1 MIDLILG
8 TAGHID
14 HGKTSLIRALT
25 GVDTDRLP
33 EEKKRG
39 ITIELGFAQLTL
51 DDVRLGIVDV
61 PGHERFVRNMLAGA
75 TGVDVALLVVAADD
89 SVKPQTR
96 EHLDILKLLN
106 LDIGVIA
113 LTKCDLSNE
122 EWIEL
127 VEDEVRELVR
137 GTFLEEAP
145 IVRCSAHTGQGL
157 DDLRAA
163 ISAAAHRAAA
173 AARRRQSA
181 GPMRMAIDRAF
192 TIAGHGTVVTG
203 SVVSGS
209 ARPGDEL
216 MVEPGEIRVRVRGV
230 QHHDQS
236 VDEVRRGQRAAI
248 NLAGIH
254 HDEVRRGH
262 ELATPDFLIPTRLL
276 SARLGLL
283 PTAVR
288 PLKNRSR
295 GRLHVGTA
303 EVLCS
308 IVLLDRDEL
317 RAGESALVQLFATEP
332 VVAVWSQPFV
342 LRSESPVLTIGGGQ
356 VLDPHAAKVRRSET
370 GRIAKIGELTSGD
383 EAVRAAAALYLYGLR
398 PWKASEL
405 ARLAGVVDCDAVVA
419 QLRADKTL
427 VEVAI
432 SPTRTALVHREAI
445 DDIAR
450 RIEATLKKLHDEFPL
465 NSLLERSRLVSRLDY
480 LGSVELLD
488 AVLADMQR
496 QKKVRIGERGIALV
510 GQGPQLTSGEQKL
523 VDEIIEKHREAGFQP
538 PTVADLKA
546 AATKNQAVV
555 PQLCKLAAAE
565 GHLVEIC
572 AEFYLHAEA
581 LARLKQ
587 LLTEKL
593 AGGTGIAVSEL
604 REVLSTT
611 RKYAVPICE
620 FLDRTGF
627 TRRQGDLRVLAGQ

>member
-14 HGKTSLIRALT
+14 HGKTSLIKALT

-33 EEKKRG
+33 EEKRRG
-39 ITIELGFAQLTL
+39 ITIELGFAQLIL

-106 LDIGVIA
+106 LDTGVIA
-113 LTKCDLSNE
+113 LTKCDLAKDD
-122 EWIEL
+122 WIDL
-127 VEDEVRELVR
+127 VEDEVRELVK
-137 GTFLEEAP
+137 GTFLEQAP

-157 DDLRAA
+157 DELRTA

-173 AARRRQSA
+173 VARRRQTA
-181 GPMRMAIDRAF
+181 GPFRMAIDRAF

-203 SVVSGS
+203 SVVSG
-209 ARPGDEL
+209 AAHPGDEL

-230 QHHDQS
+230 QQHDHA
-236 VDEVRRGQRAAI
+236 VEEVHRGQRAAI

-262 ELATPDFLIPTRLL
+262 ELATPDFLIPTRLM

-283 PTAVR
+283 PTALR
-288 PLKNRSR
+288 PLKSRSR

-308 IVLLDRDEL
+308 VVLLDREEL
-317 RAGESALVQLFATEP
+317 RPGESALVQLFLSEP

-342 LRSESPVLTIGGGQ
+342 LRSESPVLTVGGGQ
-356 VLDPHAAKVRRSET
+356 VLDPHATKIRRSEAA
-370 GRIAKIGELTSGD
+370 RIAKVGELTSTD
-383 EAVRAAAALYLYGLR
+383 EATRAAAALYLHGLR
-398 PWKASEL
+398 PWRPSDL
-405 ARLAGVVDCDAVVA
+405 ARLAGAIDYDALVA
-419 QLRADKTL
+419 RLRDNNTL
-427 VEVAI
+427 VEIAV

-445 DDIAR
+445 EDISR
-450 RIEATLKKLHDEFPL
+450 RIEAALKKLHDEFPL
-465 NSLLERSRLVSRLDY
+465 NSLLDRSRLASRLEY

-488 AVLADMQR
+488 AVLAHMQR
-496 QKKVRIGERGIALV
+496 QKKVRIADRGVALV
-510 GQGPQLTSGEQKL
+510 GKGPQLTTGEQKL
-523 VDEIIEKHREAGFQP
+523 VDEIIDKHRHAGFQP
-538 PTVADLKA
+538 PTVAELKT

-572 AEFYLHAEA
+572 ADFYLHATV
-581 LARLKQ
+581 LQQLQQ
-587 LLTEKL
+587 LLREKL
-593 AGGTGIAVSEL
+593 AGGAGITVSEL
-604 REVLSTT
+604 RELLGTT

-620 FLDRTGF
+620 YLDRTNF
-627 TRRQGDLRVLAGQ
+627 TRRQGDLRVLAEN